1 MRIRT
6 AVATVGIA
14 LAGAAAAATMSA
26 GSAAA
31 FTPYVDPG
39 TGIVVA
45 VDLNHDETVALANS
59 PIPAMITQINQA
71 NNRIAPDP
79 YFSQLPKLDG
89 TVYATLASTVG
100 EAAATPGGRVG
111 LAVVDPAVFR
121 GGNFL
126 LVEDLGGWKYYLQ
139 DFDNR

>member
-14 LAGAAAAATMSA
+14 LAGAGAAATMSA

-31 FTPYVDPG
+31 FTPYINQGDGVIAG
-39 TGIVVA
+39 

-59 PIPAMITQINQA
+59 WIPAAITQINQA
-71 NNRIAPDP
+71 HNRIALDP
-79 YFSQLPKLDG
+79 YFSEMGLGDG
-89 TVYATLASTVG
+89 QVYPTMSLTVG
-100 EAAATPGGRVG
+100 EAADTPGGQVS
-111 LAVVDPAVFR
+111 LVVVDPAVYR

-126 LVEDLGGWKYYLQ
+126 LVEDLGGWEYYVQ
-139 DFDNR
+139 HYRD

>member
-14 LAGAAAAATMSA
+14 LAGAAVAATASA

-31 FTPYVDPG
+31 FTPIINPGGGIYVG
-39 TGIVVA
+39 VE
-45 VDLNHDETVALANS
+45 LNHDETVALADS
-59 PIPAMITQINQA
+59 WIPAAITQINQA
-71 NNRIAPDP
+71 HNRIALDP
-79 YFSQLPKLDG
+79 YFSEMGLGDG
-89 TVYATLASTVG
+89 MVYPTMSATVG
-100 EAAATPGGRVG
+100 EAADTPGGQIS

-126 LVEDLGGWKYYLQ
+126 LVEDLGGWDYYL
-139 DFDNR
+139 DYLRNR